1 MHFNLFCCALKAV
14 VVVLSFLSLFRKPSK
29 DTAEPSVSPLW
40 EPSGLIIAFKHCF
53 LSVSNTADMN
63 DSHDI
68 IAC

>member
-1 MHFNLFCCALKAV
+1 MQFHLFFCAVKAV
-14 VVVLSFLSLFRKPSK
+14 AVTFFRFFRKPSK
-29 DTAEPSVSPLW
+29 DRAEPSVSLLW

-63 DSHDI
+63 DSHVI